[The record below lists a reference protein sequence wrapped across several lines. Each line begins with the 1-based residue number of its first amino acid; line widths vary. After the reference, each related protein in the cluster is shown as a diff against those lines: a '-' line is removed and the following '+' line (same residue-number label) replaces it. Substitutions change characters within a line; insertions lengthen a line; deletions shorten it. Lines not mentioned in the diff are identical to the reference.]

1 MSHATFRD
9 LPHFFEVEDE
19 PTGTSCAAVR
29 YNLDFGATRRFKLQ
43 RSNAEAFRRAVGTKP
58 RRPLSK

>member
-9 LPHFFEVEDE
+9 LPHHFDEDE
-19 PTGTSCAAVR
+19 PLSTSCAAVR